1 MQATLHLPGAAPRP
15 LTGSELA
22 TLGLQPGIGGPT
34 LDYVAAAPVLSEL
47 LGTAIPV
54 ETFAGGPGYLILVPE
69 NAADYD
75 FGPTPSA
82 SAEVERL
89 TGVAIDEEDPLNG
102 PLLIIEG

>member
-1 MQATLHLPGAAPRP
+1 MQATLHQPGTAPRR
-15 LTGSELA
+15 LTTTELA
-22 TLGLQPGIGGPT
+22 ALGLQPGPGGPT
-34 LDYVAAAPVLSEL
+34 LDFADAAPALRAL

-54 ETFAGGPGYLILVPE
+54 ETFASGPGYLVLVPA

-82 SAEVERL
+82 SADVRRL
-89 TGVAIDEEDPLNG
+89 TGVAIDEEDPMTG

>member
-1 MQATLHLPGAAPRP
+1 MQATLHLPGAAPRL

-22 TLGLQPGIGGPT
+22 TLGIHAGAGGPA
-34 LDYVAAAPVLSEL
+34 LDFVAAAPALRAL

-75 FGPTPSA
+75 FGLTPSA
-82 SAEVERL
+82 SADVERL
-89 TGVAIDEEDPLNG
+89 TGVAIDEEDPLTG
-102 PLLIIEG
+102 PLLIIEA